1 MLMRTKF
8 TLLACLIF
16 GNVFSQNV
24 VDIIFVDL
32 HASDNINRILKNEID
47 SIAENSKEFVIYIS
61 NSNDPVII
69 DKSSDIDGKLNNALN
84 NLTTRA
90 IKPLDDIKKIN
101 TLILS
106 HGFLSN
112 INLIS
117 PNKDLNK
124 DLVFHFF
131 FDKNEYEYGIKEDFI
146 DRLLF
151 TNRLLYANGSTH
163 KDVSIKVYLTEN
175 KENTSINI
183 INPF

>member
-1 MLMRTKF
+1 MRTKF
-8 TLLACLIF
+8 TLIAFLIF
-16 GNVFSQNV
+16 GNIFSQNV

-32 HASDNINRILKNEID
+32 HASDNINRILKNEIE
-47 SIAENSKEFVIYIS
+47 SIALNSKEFIIYIS

-69 DKSSDIDGKLNNALN
+69 DKPSEIDGKLNYALN
-84 NLTTRA
+84 KLTTRA

-106 HGFLSN
+106 NGFLSN

-117 PNKDLNK
+117 PNKDLNN

-131 FDKNEYEYGIKEDFI
+131 FDKNEYEYGLKEDFI
-146 DRLLF
+146 DKLLL
-151 TNRLLYANGSTH
+151 TNRLLYINGNTH
-163 KDVSIKVYLTEN
+163 KDVSIKVYLTDN

-183 INPF
+183 INPY